1 MFRKFAIA
9 LLFMIPLFAYA
20 ETPGVMV
27 VGFNLDDRTGLP
39 NPPEELERIALLT
52 TSMKETLVQEGVTLI
67 EPSAEIQQVNQNN
80 TATYLFDRVEQAA
93 DLAKDSDAKYLLIAV
108 ALKPTYLFVYPRTL
122 LIDIATKKVLQAKA
136 FQLES
141 SWSDPN
147 TTVNTGKK
155 IAKAIAD
162 ELKVLES
169 SQ

>member
-1 MFRKFAIA
+1 MFKQLVLAF
-9 LLFMIPLFAYA
+9 LLLAPLVGYA
-20 ETPGVMV
+20 QTPAVMV
-27 VGFNLDDRTGLP
+27 VGFNLDDRTGIP

-52 TSMKETLVQEGVTLI
+52 SSMKETLVQEGVTI
-67 EPSAEIQQVNQNN
+67 VEPSAEIQRVNQDNSP
-80 TATYLFDRVEQAA
+80 TYLFDRVNEAA
-93 DLAKDSDAKYLLIAV
+93 DLAKGSGATYLLIAV

-122 LIDIATKKVLQAKA
+122 LVDIASGKVVQAKA

-169 SQ
+169 GQ